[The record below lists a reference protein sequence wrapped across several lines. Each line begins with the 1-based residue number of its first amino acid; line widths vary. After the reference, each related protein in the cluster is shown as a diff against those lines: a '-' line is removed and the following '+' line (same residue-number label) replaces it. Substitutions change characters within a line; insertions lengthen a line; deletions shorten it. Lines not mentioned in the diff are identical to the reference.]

1 MKKNTY
7 DYVVQEVESADP
19 ARLIDLL
26 FQRALRDL
34 DGALELWPALPHSPA
49 AIQLAVHAQRIIQEL
64 QASLNYQA
72 GGPMAVQFS
81 QLYEYMQFTIMEA
94 VSSRQPDDKL
104 KIEDVRLMMQEIA
117 GAWSQMLGSNAEA
130 QPVGALASG
139 DTLVA

>member
-1 MKKNTY
+1 MKKSTY

-19 ARLIDLL
+19 ARLIELL

-64 QASLNYQA
+64 HTSLNYRD
-72 GGPMAVQFS
+72 GGSMAVQFG

-94 VSSRQPDDKL
+94 VSSRQPSDRQ
-104 KIEDVRLMMQEIA
+104 KIEDVHGMMIEIA
-117 GAWSQMLGSNAEA
+117 GAWSQMLGNNAEA
-130 QPVGALASG
+130 QPAGVLASG
-139 DTLVA
+139 ETLVA